1 MKVEGRGPFFCFGGI
16 SCKNKGSQEPSAP
29 IPTHR
34 SPAEHFH
41 PPAQHSLAHEIGRLS
56 CPRDPVAFLTS
67 KDGRG
72 RLRSGVQK
80 EKEGR
85 QRSFEDSTRRCIPR
99 VRMNGT
105 RESPR
110 LANSL
115 GEKPHGADRGCG
127 QFRNGDRQTDNPPQ
141 EQGGAFVGDPGGRE
155 LGSAELGAQNG

>member
-29 IPTHR
+29 IPTHH

-85 QRSFEDSTRRCIPR
+85 HRPFEDSDKKMHPEGEDEWHQGEPEACKFAWRKAPR
-99 VRMNGT
+99 GRQRMWPV
-105 RESPR
+105 E
-110 LANSL
+110 
-115 GEKPHGADRGCG
+115 EWG
-127 QFRNGDRQTDNPPQ
+127 QTDRQSSTR
-141 EQGGAFVGDPGGRE
+141 ARRRICRRPGR
-155 LGSAELGAQNG
+155 A